1 MAKYSTN
8 NQAIW
13 SHCLEAKNKYLRER
27 YMYGKDERERERSLA
42 SSEMQSLTSAQ
53 KGRKKRPKTDGRRE
67 RGREYVSM
75 CLCDRERVC
84 VTDDG

>member
-13 SHCLEAKNKYLRER
+13 SQCLEAKNKYLRER
-27 YMYGKDERERERSLA
+27 YICMERTREREISLA

-67 RGREYVSM
+67 RVRLNVS
-75 CLCDRERVC
+75 L
-84 VTDDG
+84 